1 MPLATSI
8 EVHRIAGLV
17 ASVLSLTASL
27 TLALAPDG
35 WSGHSLRQVMVG
47 LAVLLGLGSSLSA
60 LVSAGAVLVVVA
72 TAPSSSGVAG
82 RFGVAVLAAVGA
94 GLVFVADEVRQR
106 AEGDGSSR
114 WEGPGVEAVL
124 AIVIL
129 ALVALIAM
137 VQVWTCLARST
148 GNHQLAEDL
157 RNAYI
162 AAVAGAVL
170 SSLVS
175 LSGLA
180 FITIMGGLASIPGTV
195 MCFRTLGAL
204 SRQLRYGAAWAT

>member
-47 LAVLLGLGSSLSA
+47 LAVLLGLSSSLSA
-60 LVSAGAVLVVVA
+60 LVSAGAVLMVVA

-94 GLVFVADEVRQR
+94 GLVFVNS
-106 AEGDGSSR
+106 SSR

-137 VQVWTCLARST
+137 VQVWTCLVID
-148 GNHQLAEDL
+148 Q
-157 RNAYI
+157 RNRDEER
-162 AAVAGAVL
+162 AAA
-170 SSLVS
+170 
-175 LSGLA
+175 
-180 FITIMGGLASIPGTV
+180 
-195 MCFRTLGAL
+195 
-204 SRQLRYGAAWAT
+204 

>member
-1 MPLATSI
+1 MPLAISI

-35 WSGHSLRQVMVG
+35 WSGHSLRQVMAG

-72 TAPSSSGVAG
+72 TAPSSSGAAG

-94 GLVFVADEVRQR
+94 GLVLVNS
-106 AEGDGSSR
+106 SSR